1 MGHLVNM
8 GSQEEMEKI
17 IQLQYTQAGQS
28 GRGHLTAGEQKQ
40 FKGRGLTKNRA
51 VDCAATMD
59 QADHQPKNRF
69 KRPIEE
75 DFVDNSSESDDE
87 SIRAEQEKVEK
98 IILNLGKKPLS
109 NIPAPTATIT
119 TGQMEKR
126 LLNLERE
133 VQQIKA
139 SLEHV
144 KKELRT
150 SNAVPAGTCS
160 PNSTPSGSKP
170 HENKTLTPTAV
181 SKPEIWHNG
190 INLLNVKAP
199 PKEPQKCAL
208 HLLDKLFT
216 KKELSEGILFQS
228 KRSLKPPLDEA
239 RVSKM
244 FDVLNAQYTAEK
256 IQKYRQAIIDACN
269 QKCRDVARK
278 EAGSAL
284 KCTNDT
290 DNSRQ

>member
-1 MGHLVNM
+1 
-8 GSQEEMEKI
+8 MEKV

-28 GRGHLTAGEQKQ
+28 GRGHLTAGEARMLFKEQKQ
-40 FKGRGLTKNRA
+40 FKGRGLTENRA

-69 KRPIEE
+69 KRLIEE
-75 DFVDNSSESDDE
+75 DFVDKSSE
-87 SIRAEQEKVEK
+87 IYYIYLQ
-98 IILNLGKKPLS
+98 PLS
-109 NIPAPTATIT
+109 NTPAPTATIT

-150 SNAVPAGTCS
+150 SSTVPAGTCS
-160 PNSTPSGSKP
+160 PNSVLVHYISLNIAFLVQLFICLIHVCFESRESTCSMMKDAILPCFDIRHMLSVYT
-170 HENKTLTPTAV
+170 HTLT
-181 SKPEIWHNG
+181 NG
-190 INLLNVKAP
+190 IY
-199 PKEPQKCAL
+199 
-208 HLLDKLFT
+208 
-216 KKELSEGILFQS
+216 
-228 KRSLKPPLDEA
+228 
-239 RVSKM
+239 
-244 FDVLNAQYTAEK
+244 VLYAQYTAEK

-269 QKCRDVARK
+269 QKCREVARK

-284 KCTNDT
+284 KCTNNT

>member
-1 MGHLVNM
+1 
-8 GSQEEMEKI
+8 MEKV

-28 GRGHLTAGEQKQ
+28 GRGHLTVGEARMLFKEQKQ
-40 FKGRGLTKNRA
+40 FKGRGLTENRA
-51 VDCAATMD
+51 VDCAAKMD
-59 QADHQPKNRF
+59 QSDHQPKNRF
-69 KRPIEE
+69 KRLIEE
-75 DFVDNSSESDDE
+75 DFVDKSSE
-87 SIRAEQEKVEK
+87 IYYIYLQ
-98 IILNLGKKPLS
+98 PLS
-109 NIPAPTATIT
+109 NTPAPTATIT

-150 SNAVPAGTCS
+150 SSTVPAGTCS
-160 PNSTPSGSKP
+160 PNSVLARVKCRTS
-170 HENKTLTPTAV
+170 HELNQIQMSKTLCSPSLAFDSAHGKCGTL
-181 SKPEIWHNG
+181 KHGN
-190 INLLNVKAP
+190 
-199 PKEPQKCAL
+199 KEVHVCFESRESTCSMMKDAILPCFDIR
-208 HLLDKLFT
+208 HM
-216 KKELSEGILFQS
+216 LS
-228 KRSLKPPLDEA
+228 
-239 RVSKM
+239 
-244 FDVLNAQYTAEK
+244 K

-269 QKCRDVARK
+269 QKCREVARK

>member
-1 MGHLVNM
+1 
-8 GSQEEMEKI
+8 MEKV
-17 IQLQYTQAGQS
+17 IQLQYTQASQS

-40 FKGRGLTKNRA
+40 LKGRWQRESRT
-51 VDCAATMD
+51 VDCAASMD
-59 QADHQPKNRF
+59 QADHQPKKRF
-69 KRPIEE
+69 KRLIE

-87 SIRAEQEKVEK
+87 LIRIEQEKVGK
-98 IILNLGKKPLS
+98 IISNLGKKPLS
-109 NIPAPTATIT
+109 NIPALTDT
-119 TGQMEKR
+119 TTTSQMEKR
-126 LLNLERE
+126 LFNLERE
-133 VQQIKA
+133 VDQIKET
-139 SLEHV
+139 LEHV

-150 SNAVPAGTCS
+150 SSTVPAGTCS

-170 HENKTLTPTAV
+170 HENKTLTPAAV
-181 SKPEIWHNG
+181 SKPEIWHHG

-278 EAGSAL
+278 ELAGSAS

-290 DNSRQ
+290 DNRGQ